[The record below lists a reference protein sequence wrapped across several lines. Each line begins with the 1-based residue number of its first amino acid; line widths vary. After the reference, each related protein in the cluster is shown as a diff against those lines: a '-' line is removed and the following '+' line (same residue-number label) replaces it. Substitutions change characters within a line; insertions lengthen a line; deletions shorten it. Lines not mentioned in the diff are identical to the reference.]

1 LETNQPLPPKQPKSL
16 VQLARRISAW
26 TTNCLLTVML
36 LVIALGFG
44 REVLHWWHDEGTP
57 PAVAPVDPLSDGAGL
72 HVLEFGD
79 QAWSIRRQEF
89 SGRQG
94 DVPAALQAACR
105 TAIVDARPRG
115 ESPDA
120 AEQELVNRLARERPV
135 AERRGQ
141 WRIYLWGQGHP
152 VLIGTRAV
160 GPGTSADGTGR
171 ADHDHDH
178 DHEYM
183 VPDMVPDMVPAQPTS
198 AGTNLDETTYRVV
211 IWGVAVPAAADAWTL
226 YLFQSGGTGGGQSQ
240 SEVAIPLP
248 PGGHRLVAIR
258 ATQSTGCPGGEAIT
272 AFSADDGNLA
282 RGFYDRWFADHGWKV
297 AAGWEQ
303 IGSGWHARFEMRR
316 GSVGDRPHQV
326 GDRPQQA
333 LAVDVRLGPDAQ
345 GRWTGLV
352 MESGQ

>member
-1 LETNQPLPPKQPKSL
+1 
-16 VQLARRISAW
+16 
-26 TTNCLLTVML
+26 ML

-57 PAVAPVDPLSDGAGL
+57 PAVAPADPLGDGAGL

-120 AEQELVNRLARERPV
+120 AEQELLNRLTRERPV
-135 AERRGQ
+135 AEQHGQ

-152 VLIGTRAV
+152 VLIGTRAI
-160 GPGTSADGTGR
+160 GPGTSVDGTGR
-171 ADHDHDH
+171 GKAH
-178 DHEYM
+178 
-183 VPDMVPDMVPAQPTS
+183 PA

-211 IWGVAVPAAADAWTL
+211 IWGVAVPASADAWTL
-226 YLFQSGGTGGGQSQ
+226 YLFQPGGTGGGQSQ

-248 PGGHRLVAIR
+248 PGGHRLIAIR
-258 ATQSTGCPGGEAIT
+258 ATQSPGCPGGEAIT

-303 IGSGWHARFEMRR
+303 IASGWHARFEMRR

-352 MESGQ
+352 MESQLERGKP